1 MTILGPF
8 SFDRAL
14 KGAEVVLSDGSPVR
28 ILCWDACDLFPIVAI
43 VGTGNVKQYTKD
55 GKESFG
61 DRSFDL
67 FIRYRNEL
75 NEFEKK
81 IRTIINEYA
90 ASGEQLTEEE
100 MKDLGPGL
108 LKMAEEEILKT
119 GIGGCIM
126 GILRSK
132 GR

>member
-1 MTILGPF
+1 MPF
-8 SFDRAL
+8 NFDRAL
-14 KGAEVVLSDGSPVR
+14 KGAEVVTSDGKPVR
-28 ILCWDACDLFPIVAI
+28 VLCWDATELFPIVAM
-43 VGTGNVKQYTKD
+43 VGTEVKQYTKG
-55 GKESFG
+55 GKESHG
-61 DRSFDL
+61 DRAFDL

-108 LKMAEEEILKT
+108 LKIAEEEILKS

-126 GILRSK
+126 GILRAK
-132 GR
+132 CQ